1 VSSEL
6 FMAIDIGTTNI
17 KIAIFTKRGEL
28 KAILKEKC
36 IEKIANGHYEID
48 PSIWW
53 EVTKK
58 AILKIPVNLKKK
70 IIALSITG
78 QGPTII
84 SIYKNRQIAHKAIT
98 WLDNRGKEY
107 FKLISEMGIDGQSA
121 TVISK
126 LVWLKDKIKKPA
138 YLLQPWDYICMNLT
152 GRIVNM
158 SFNTPG
164 FRPCWYNDKIMVN
177 VGLKD
182 YFLLPEFIS
191 TGTKIADVLPDIAI
205 DLGFS
210 SNLAVVAG
218 AADFAAAL
226 VGTGT
231 IEDGYLCD
239 RGGTSQGINLCTNK
253 DIKCNGLMKTP
264 FFIPGFWKVSGIMST
279 TGKAVDWFCS
289 QISGNDN
296 FIYPDLEKL
305 EKIKRPTNLIFL
317 PYLNGERSPHWD
329 ANARGVFF
337 GLNLNTNQ
345 YDCLIS
351 IMEGVAFGI
360 AEIVNKMKDNAGE
373 IKKIRATGGQILNP
387 IWNQI
392 KADVLGEKIEIP
404 YVNESELLGTV
415 IFAMSYVYG
424 KDILEISKEIV
435 KIKKIFYPDYEKHSR
450 YNKLLKIYQELY
462 QRNKDLFLGIVDN

>member
-1 VSSEL
+1 
-6 FMAIDIGTTNI
+6 
-17 KIAIFTKRGEL
+17 
-28 KAILKEKC
+28 
-36 IEKIANGHYEID
+36 
-48 PSIWW
+48 
-53 EVTKK
+53 
-58 AILKIPVNLKKK
+58 
-70 IIALSITG
+70 
-78 QGPTII
+78 
-84 SIYKNRQIAHKAIT
+84 
-98 WLDNRGKEY
+98 
-107 FKLISEMGIDGQSA
+107 
-121 TVISK
+121 
-126 LVWLKDKIKKPA
+126 
-138 YLLQPWDYICMNLT
+138 
-152 GRIVNM
+152 
-158 SFNTPG
+158 
-164 FRPCWYNDKIMVN
+164 
-177 VGLKD
+177 
-182 YFLLPEFIS
+182 
-191 TGTKIADVLPDIAI
+191 
-205 DLGFS
+205 
-210 SNLAVVAG
+210 
-218 AADFAAAL
+218 
-226 VGTGT
+226 
-231 IEDGYLCD
+231 
-239 RGGTSQGINLCTNK
+239 
-253 DIKCNGLMKTP
+253 MKTP

-373 IKKIRATGGQILNP
+373 IKKIRATGGQTLNP

-415 IFAMSYVYG
+415 IFAMSYVYE
-424 KDILEISKEIV
+424 KDILEISREIV

-462 QRNKDLFLGIVDN
+462 QRNKDLFLGVVDN